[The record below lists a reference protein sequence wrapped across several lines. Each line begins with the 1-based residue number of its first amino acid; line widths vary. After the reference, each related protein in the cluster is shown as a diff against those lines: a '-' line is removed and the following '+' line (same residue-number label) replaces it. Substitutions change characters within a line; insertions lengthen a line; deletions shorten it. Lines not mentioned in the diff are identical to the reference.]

1 MAILLSDNTTHDPDV
16 AGLLLGALGDPRRCI
31 TDPDAM
37 MAYRSDHALF
47 TSAGAPI
54 AVVFPTSTAEVSAI
68 CTIAFAHS
76 IPLVPRGAG
85 TGLSGGANAVD
96 GGIVLCVDRMTS
108 IVEIDVVNGVAV
120 VQPGVINGALSAA
133 VAEAGLF
140 YPPDPGSQEI
150 SSIGGNV
157 ATNAGGLCCVKYGVT
172 RDYVLELE
180 VVLPDGRILRT
191 GRRSRKGVAGL
202 DLTSLFTGSEGI
214 LGVITQ
220 ITVRLLRAP
229 SSAVS
234 TVLAEFAS
242 LEAAGLA
249 VQQIVG
255 GCTPSLLEIMDA
267 GSLAAVNQ
275 WKQIDISSDVAAVL
289 IARSDSPGGTAQ
301 ADMAVVEKACHGVG
315 AVSVYS
321 TDDPDEGEML
331 VQVRRMAGTAMERLG
346 SVLVDDVAIPIS
358 RLAEFLAGTQAIAAR
373 HDANVCIIG
382 HAGDGNMHPSVI
394 FDPQDAE
401 QAAKAMATFEEIG
414 HLGLELGGTITGE
427 HGVGLLKA
435 DLLRTE
441 LGPVSLDVHRA
452 IKAAL
457 DPRNIMNP
465 GKVFSQ

>member
-1 MAILLSDNTTHDPDV
+1 MLAH
-16 AGLLLGALGDPRRCI
+16 
-31 TDPDAM
+31 
-37 MAYRSDHALF
+37 RSDHALF
-47 TSAGAPI
+47 TSAGVPV
-54 AVVFPTSTAEVSAI
+54 AVVFPTSTHEVSAV
-68 CTIAFAHS
+68 CAIAFAHAVP
-76 IPLVPRGAG
+76 IVPRGAG

-96 GGIVLCVDRMTS
+96 GCIVLCVDRMDS
-108 IVEIDVVNGVAV
+108 ILEIDEVNGLAV
-120 VQPGVINGALSAA
+120 VQPGVINGVLSAA
-133 VAEAGLF
+133 VRAQGLF
-140 YPPDPGSQEI
+140 YPPDPGSQET

-180 VVLPDGRILRT
+180 VVLPDGRVLRT

-229 SSAVS
+229 STAVS

-249 VQQIVG
+249 VQQIVA
-255 GCTPSLLEIMDA
+255 GCTPSLLEIMDS
-267 GSLAAVNQ
+267 GSLSAVNQ
-275 WKQIDISSDVAAVL
+275 WKQIDISPDVAAVL

-301 ADMAVVEKACHGVG
+301 ADMAVIEKACHGAG
-315 AVSVYS
+315 AVAVYS
-321 TDDPDEGEML
+321 TDDLDEGEML

-358 RLAEFLAGTQAIAAR
+358 RLAEFLSGTQNIAAR
-373 HDANVCIIG
+373 HRANVCIIG

-401 QAAKAMATFEEIG
+401 QSATAMTTFEEIG
-414 HLGLELGGTITGE
+414 LLGLELGGTITGE